1 MRRTNRSDL
10 RMADTDLLALA
21 ECCSGVRASIGRMLL
36 ATEGSAERGHAAE
49 TYRRSLR
56 SLLRLAR
63 QEDAGLY
70 LEVAGE
76 LASDD

>member
-1 MRRTNRSDL
+1 MSQNNL
-10 RMADTDLLALA
+10 IALA

-36 ATEGSAERGHAAE
+36 TSEDSTERREAAE
-49 TYRRSLR
+49 SYRRTLR

-63 QEDAGLY
+63 EEDAGLY
-70 LEVAGE
+70 LEIAGE